1 MSGFV
6 IWFTGLSGSGKST
19 LAAMLGARLKHYGIH
34 TEVLDGDVVRKNLS
48 KGLGFSK
55 EDRDTNIRRIG
66 FVASLVANSGGCA
79 ITAAISPYMAIRDEQ
94 RALVDNFV
102 EIYCECPLDELIKR
116 DPKGLYKKALAGEI
130 KGFTGIDDPYE
141 APENPE
147 VVCNTFEETAEE
159 SLNKILDKLVQL
171 GLLSMTTKQK
181 GLVAPHGGT
190 LVDRMRDME
199 ANKLNTVV
207 NLSEQEYCDLQ
218 MIGNGAFSPLT
229 GFMNQKDYLKVV
241 NEMRL
246 ESGLP
251 WTLPVTL
258 VVTQEEADK
267 LQVGNTVSLCYN
279 GVVAGVLKI
288 SDIYTPDK
296 THECQEVFRTT
307 DLNHPGVASV
317 MDKGSVYLG
326 GDVLVQSEHEA
337 VMHFMGKPANAPK
350 QTREMFENRGWTT
363 VVAFQTRNPMHRAH
377 EYLTKCA
384 LEICDGLV
392 IHPLTG
398 ATKAGDVDAQVRMD
412 CYRALIDNYYPENT
426 VVLAEFPAAMRYAGP
441 REAIHHAICRK
452 NYGCS
457 HFIVGRD
464 HAGVGNYYGT
474 YDAQK
479 IFDEFAPGELGITP
493 LCFEH
498 TFYSKTL
505 KGMGSSKTAP
515 GGPETKVFLSGTKVR
530 EMLQN
535 GEDLPEEFTRPEV
548 SEVLKKAY
556 QSE

>member
-79 ITAAISPYMAIRDEQ
+79 ITAAISPYMTIRDEQ

-171 GLLSMTTKQK
+171 GLLSMAKKQK

-190 LVDRMRDME
+190 LVDRRREFETNNSRPFVD
-199 ANKLNTVV
+199 LT
-207 NLSEQEYCDLQ
+207 EQEYCDLQ

-246 ESGLP
+246 ENGLP

-258 VVTQEEADK
+258 ATTAEHAAWLKVGDIVTLRYE
-267 LQVGNTVSLCYN
+267 GF
-279 GVVAGVLKI
+279 VAGYLEL
-288 SDIYTPDK
+288 SDIFSPDK
-296 THECQEVFRTT
+296 DKECQNVFGTT
-307 DLNHPGVASV
+307 DWDHPGVTSV
-317 MDKGSVYLG
+317 MTKGSVYLG
-326 GDVLVQSEHEA
+326 GDVGVSYPKTMHLV
-337 VMHFMGKPANAPK
+337 GKLPTDPK
-350 QTREMFENRGWTT
+350 QTREMFQHRGWNK

-384 LEICDGLV
+384 LEICDGLL

-398 ATKAGDVDAQVRMD
+398 ATKEGDIPANVRND
-412 CYRALIDNYYPENT
+412 CYRTLVDNYYPEGT
-426 VVLAEFPAAMRYAGP
+426 VILAEFPAAMRYAGP

-464 HAGVGNYYGT
+464 HAGVGDYYGT

-530 EMLQN
+530 EMLKN

-548 SEVLKKAY
+548 AEVLKKAY
-556 QSE
+556 QDE

>member
-79 ITAAISPYMAIRDEQ
+79 ITAAISPYKDIRDEQ
-94 RALVDNFV
+94 RDLVDNFV
-102 EIYCECPLDELIKR
+102 EVFCDCPLDELVKR

-130 KGFTGIDDPYE
+130 TGFTGVNDPYE
-141 APENPE
+141 TPTGPE
-147 VVCNTFEETAEE
+147 VVVHTMDETPEE
-159 SLNKILDKLVQL
+159 SLNKILDKLIQL
-171 GLLSMTTKQK
+171 GLLSMTNKQQ

-190 LVDRMRDME
+190 LINRQQE
-199 ANKLNTVV
+199 LKINKQNPFID
-207 NLSEQEYCDLQ
+207 LSEQEYCDLQ

-246 ESGLP
+246 ENGLP
-251 WTLPVTL
+251 WTIPITL
-258 VVTQEEADK
+258 ATTSEHAAS
-267 LQVGNTVSLCYN
+267 LQVGNSITLRYEGFAVGYLN
-279 GVVAGVLKI
+279 L
-288 SDIYTPDK
+288 SDIYAPDK
-296 THECQEVFRTT
+296 ENECQKVFGTT
-307 DLNHPGVASV
+307 DMDHPGVTNV
-317 MDKGSVYLG
+317 MTKGMVYLG
-326 GDVLVQSEHEA
+326 GDVGVA
-337 VMHFMGKPANAPK
+337 PGCVMDSIGSLPSSPK
-350 QTREMFENRGWTT
+350 QTREMFQHRGWTK

-384 LEICDGLV
+384 LEICDGLL

-398 ATKAGDVDAQVRMD
+398 ATKEDDIPANIRND
-412 CYRALIDNYYPENT
+412 CYRALIDNYYPEGT
-426 VVLAEFPAAMRYAGP
+426 VILAEFPAAMRYAGP

-515 GGPETKVFLSGTKVR
+515 GGTETKVFLSGTKVR
-530 EMLQN
+530 EMLKN

-548 SEVLKKAY
+548 AEVLKKAY

>member
-1 MSGFV
+1 MKGTGFV

-19 LAAMLGARLKHYGIH
+19 LAAMLGARLNHYGIH

-55 EDRDTNIRRIG
+55 KDRDINISRIG
-66 FVASLVANSGGCA
+66 FVASLVANAGGCC
-79 ITAAISPYMAIRDEQ
+79 ITAAISPYKAIRDNQ

-102 EIYCECPLDELIKR
+102 EVYCECPLNELIKR

-130 KGFTGIDDPYE
+130 KGFTGVDDPYE
-141 APENPE
+141 ASENPE
-147 VVCNTFEETAEE
+147 VVCNTLEETAEE
-159 SLNKILDKLVQL
+159 SLDKIFNKLIQL
-171 GLLSMTTKQK
+171 GLLSITKKKQD
-181 GLVAPHGGT
+181 LISPHGGT
-190 LVDRMRDME
+190 LVDRMQDIVINSLYPIVE
-199 ANKLNTVV
+199 
-207 NLSEQEYCDLQ
+207 LSEQEYCDLQ

-246 ESGLP
+246 ENGLP
-251 WTLPVTL
+251 WTIPVTL
-258 VVTQEEADK
+258 AVTKEQAEK
-267 LQVGNTVSLCYN
+267 LQIGNTISLIYN
-279 GVVAGVLKI
+279 NTVVGVLKL
-288 SDIYTPDK
+288 SDIFTPDK
-296 THECQEVFRTT
+296 NHECQKIFRTA
-307 DLNHPGVASV
+307 DSAHPGVACV
-317 MDKGSVYLG
+317 MDKDDIYLG
-326 GDVLVQSEHEA
+326 GDVWVQTTQRNLTNS
-337 VMHFMGKPANAPK
+337 PK
-350 QTREMFENRGWTT
+350 QTREMFKNNGWNKI
-363 VVAFQTRNPMHRAH
+363 VAFQTRNPMHRAH

-384 LEICDGLV
+384 LEICDGLL

-398 ATKAGDVDAQVRMD
+398 VTKVGDIDAKVRMD
-412 CYRALIDNYYPENT
+412 CYRALIDNYYPKNT

-452 NYGCS
+452 NYGCT

-464 HAGVGNYYGT
+464 HAGVGDYYGT

-515 GGPETKVFLSGTKVR
+515 GGTDTKVFLSGTRVR
-530 EMLQN
+530 EMLEN
-535 GEDLPEEFTRPEV
+535 DENLPEEFTRPEV
-548 SEVLKKAY
+548 ADVLKKAY
-556 QSE
+556 GKSKEAE

>member
-19 LAAMLGARLKHYGIH
+19 LATMLGARLRHYGIH
-34 TEVLDGDVVRKNLS
+34 TEVLDGDVVRQNLS

-55 EDRDTNIRRIG
+55 EDRDINIRRIG

-79 ITAAISPYMAIRDEQ
+79 ITAAISPYKAIRDEQ

-102 EIYCECPLDELIKR
+102 EVFCDCPLDELIKR

-147 VVCNTFEETAEE
+147 VICDTFNETAEK
-159 SLNKILDKLVQL
+159 SLNKILDVLVRK
-171 GLLSMTTKQK
+171 GLLSMTQK
-181 GLVAPHGGT
+181 TEGLVPPHGGT
-190 LVDRMRDME
+190 LVNREEYYEVDE
-199 ANKLNTVV
+199 
-207 NLSEQEYCDLQ
+207 NLKFLDLDDQEYCDLK

-246 ESGLP
+246 ENGLP
-251 WTLPVTL
+251 WALPVTL
-258 VVTQEEADK
+258 ATTIQNAVHIKGGDVINLRCNGEF
-267 LQVGNTVSLCYN
+267 VGKIEVSDLY
-279 GVVAGVLKI
+279 
-288 SDIYTPDK
+288 SPDK
-296 THECQEVFRTT
+296 VTECEKVFGTN
-307 DLNHPGVASV
+307 DWMHPGVAKV
-317 MDKGSVYLG
+317 MDKGMVYLG
-326 GDVLVQSEHEA
+326 GDVTVLKNK
-337 VMHFMGKPANAPK
+337 MPLTGYPNRLTPK
-350 QTREMFENRGWTT
+350 STRHAFTTNGWSK

-384 LEICDGLV
+384 LEICDGLL

-398 ATKAGDVDAQVRMD
+398 ATKQGDIPADVRMQ
-412 CYRALIDNYYPENT
+412 CYEALIENYYPNNT
-426 VVLAEFPAAMRYAGP
+426 VLLSEFPAAMRYAGP

-464 HAGVGNYYGT
+464 HAGVGDYYGT

-479 IFDEFAPGELGITP
+479 IFEEFSPGELGITP
-493 LCFEH
+493 LYFEH

-530 EMLQN
+530 EMLKN

-548 SEVLKKAY
+548 AEVLKKAY